1 MFSSSASSQSQVTR
15 TSILIACAIAAIV
28 YVLFAGGCDANSS
41 QVAREEDE
49 PQFVRGREEIKKGNY
64 KEALNAFL
72 KVTEKRRDAAESHL
86 DIGNIYLYHI
96 NDPIPAIYHF
106 RKYLELKPN
115 TKQSQRVR
123 ACIDTAQKRFA
134 ATLPGNPFDVNTQ
147 ALEIEE
153 AIRTAKAENLELKQ
167 ELAQALKKI
176 ELLEANQRTTLASAT
191 SQREQVK
198 DTADRAQNQTRQ
210 TSQSTQEQRQAL
222 PKVSND
228 TPPTYTVQIGDTL
241 SSISRRFYG
250 SEARWRDIYNA
261 NRDKLPSPQSLKP
274 GQILKIPR

>member
-1 MFSSSASSQSQVTR
+1 MTR
-15 TSILIACAIAAIV
+15 TSLLLACAILAIV

-49 PQFVRGREEIKKGNY
+49 PQFVRGREEIKRGNY

-86 DIGNIYLYHI
+86 DIGNIYLYHL

-106 RKYLELKPN
+106 RKYLELKPD

-123 ACIDTAQKRFA
+123 SCIDTAQKRFA

-147 ALEIEE
+147 TLEIEE
-153 AIRTAKAENLELKQ
+153 AIRTAKSENLELKQ
-167 ELAQALKKI
+167 QLAQALKKI
-176 ELLEANQRTTLASAT
+176 ELLEANQRVVVAETSSRLRQGANARESAQ
-191 SQREQVK
+191 SRAEQ
-198 DTADRAQNQTRQ
+198 ARQSAQQPRH
-210 TSQSTQEQRQAL
+210 TQAAPR
-222 PKVSND
+222 VSND

-261 NRDKLPSPQSLKP
+261 NRDKLPNPQSLKP
-274 GQILKIPR
+274 GQILRIPR

>member
-15 TSILIACAIAAIV
+15 TSILIACAIVAIV

-176 ELLEANQRTTLASAT
+176 ELLEVNQREAVAKVSEL
-191 SQREQVK
+191 
-198 DTADRAQNQTRQ
+198 RQ
-210 TSQSTQEQRQAL
+210 TEQQHRQAGQATEQQRRNQRQEPT
-222 PKVSND
+222 PKVTND

-250 SEARWRDIYNA
+250 SEARWRDVYNA
-261 NRDKLPSPQSLKP
+261 NRDKLPNPQSLKP